1 MELIA
6 SKKDLLAAMIGQAD
20 PKAPTDPIERAIG
33 EFNENVVLAVEIR
46 AELIRMGI
54 MATKS
59 RVEDAMMMTSSAVD
73 RTYAH
78 GIMNHIEYHNVDL
91 NIWSHI
97 GPASDAIK
105 RAIGEARSI
114 HGW

>member
-6 SKKDLLAAMIGQAD
+6 SKKDLLAAMIGQTD

-33 EFNENVVLAVEIR
+33 EFNKNVVLAVEIR
-46 AELIRMGI
+46 AELMRMGI

-59 RVEDAMMMTSSAVD
+59 RVEDAMMTSSAVD

-78 GIMNHIEYHNVDL
+78 GIMNHIEYHDIDQ

-97 GPASDAIK
+97 RPASDAIK